1 MHEKR
6 RHERWTIST
15 EVTLSSEDNFYAGAT
30 RDISVGGLFVVTPV
44 ALPIGTE
51 LAVQL
56 RLRHRNLSLRAE
68 VVWSVGKEAEMAGLG
83 LRFIDLPAG
92 AKREIEEFMKKRE
105 PIGFSLDDATDDTSD
120 DKPGSS

>member
-6 RHERWTIST
+6 QHERWTIRT
-15 EVTLSSEDNFYAGAT
+15 EVTFSSEDNFYAGAT

-44 ALPIGTE
+44 AFPIGTE

-56 RLRHRNLSLRAE
+56 KLLHRTLSLRAE
-68 VVWSVGKEAEMAGLG
+68 VMWSIGKESETAGLG
-83 LRFIDLPAG
+83 MRFIDLPAG